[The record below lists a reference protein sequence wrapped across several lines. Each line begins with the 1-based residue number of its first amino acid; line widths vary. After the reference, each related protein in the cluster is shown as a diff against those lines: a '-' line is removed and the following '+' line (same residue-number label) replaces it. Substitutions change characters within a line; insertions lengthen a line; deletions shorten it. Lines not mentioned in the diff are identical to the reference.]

1 MSKLLVL
8 VEHEVEEKSSTEDG
22 RLFYWNFKLTSK
34 CQFLRSET
42 HLHLW
47 QAVGGEVDDEAV
59 AVGEELL
66 AHVGRGLRDPAH
78 LLRVQVG
85 DQEVRLG
92 R

>member
-1 MSKLLVL
+1 MVA
-8 VEHEVEEKSSTEDG
+8 
-22 RLFYWNFKLTSK
+22 FYWNFKLISK
-34 CQFLRSET
+34 CQFLRSGT

-66 AHVGRGLRDPAH
+66 AHVGRGLRDPPH

>member
-1 MSKLLVL
+1 MVA
-8 VEHEVEEKSSTEDG
+8 
-22 RLFYWNFKLTSK
+22 FYWNSIKLISK

-66 AHVGRGLRDPAH
+66 AHVGRGLRDPPH

-85 DQEVRLG
+85 DQEVRL
-92 R
+92 RR

>member
-22 RLFYWNFKLTSK
+22 RLLLELQTHIKMPV
-34 CQFLRSET
+34 LRSET

-66 AHVGRGLRDPAH
+66 AHIGRGFRDPPH

-85 DQEVRLG
+85 DQEVRL
-92 R
+92 RR